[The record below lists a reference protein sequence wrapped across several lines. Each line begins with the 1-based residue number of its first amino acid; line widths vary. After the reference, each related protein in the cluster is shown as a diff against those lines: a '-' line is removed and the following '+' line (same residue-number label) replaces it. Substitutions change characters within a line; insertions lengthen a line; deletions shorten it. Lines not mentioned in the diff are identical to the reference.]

1 MHQDYST
8 LRGKEVEIEGG
19 LQGKL
24 PRLALPGTDI
34 FRIEPKT
41 WMTTFSITS
50 VLSLFFA
57 VLNQAISVIY

>member
-1 MHQDYST
+1 MNASGLHE
-8 LRGKEVEIEGG
+8 EVGIESG

-24 PRLALPGTDI
+24 PRLVVPGTDI

-50 VLSLFFA
+50 VLSLYVLFA

>member
-1 MHQDYST
+1 MNASGLHE
-8 LRGKEVEIEGG
+8 EVGIES
-19 LQGKL
+19 GKL
-24 PRLALPGTDI
+24 PRLVVPGTDI

-50 VLSLFFA
+50 VLYLCLFFA